1 MEKYA
6 KETRYEVP
14 YSEFNEFTLNS
25 MELKAKV
32 EELLNLESVLF
43 IKERIENSIE
53 KDFLTLNL
61 VSFKE
66 FKKTLNEIQNLVDFY
81 SSCVD
86 HIYY

>member
-6 KETRYEVP
+6 RETRYEVP

-25 MELKAKV
+25 MELI
-32 EELLNLESVLF
+32 NLESVLF

-66 FKKTLNEIQNLVDFY
+66 FKKTLNEIQDLVDFY

-86 HIYY
+86 HVYF